1 MKCVKIADFGISKRL
16 SGTTLA
22 RTMVGTLEIMAP
34 ERVRT
39 LSEGVLAEAAEY
51 GPESDLWSLGV
62 VLYELAVLKPPF
74 SLEEKQ
80 TPSGSGREP
89 LQVRQ
94 QRLIDRICN
103 DEPTPLP
110 FSRAAVLH
118 KVVIGGLLQKPPEQ
132 RPSAADLCRDVELGR
147 AMHHFLQRR
156 KLLQH
161 PSVLEVLDVLPD
173 VDQEGSY
180 IASSEIDVLTL
191 RSHRSSVCAGDSF
204 LDRGRFTAAELKSLL
219 PQELAEVFEP
229 YTPSAN
235 APAASSNEFHRPS
248 DQEPPEEPVAFAS
261 AGLPEDHDPS
271 DVLVELPKAQ
281 PRLRRRK
288 ASERASESEP
298 GEPVNAIAAAS
309 AQAYQTSQS
318 LSSTAS
324 TATSTSPRPP
334 PWPRPPLPTERH
346 VPAAEGADGEA
357 HRTAPHRRRSK
368 RSSGSSNSEVPGR
381 LPGAVP
387 TPRSEAALSCDRF
400 ATSPCASL
408 PDLRRHRAR
417 SAGTMSQTD
426 HSLPLPGSRRGSRSK
441 ASREA
446 PKGLPDVELHE
457 EAHCPG
463 PRNAFSAPQ
472 RTRIPATQAGS
483 QASVSRLRLPSPV
496 DGAHGMGRCR
506 SVPVL
511 PK

>member
-1 MKCVKIADFGISKRL
+1 
-16 SGTTLA
+16 
-22 RTMVGTLEIMAP
+22 
-34 ERVRT
+34 
-39 LSEGVLAEAAEY
+39 
-51 GPESDLWSLGV
+51 
-62 VLYELAVLKPPF
+62 
-74 SLEEKQ
+74 
-80 TPSGSGREP
+80 
-89 LQVRQ
+89 
-94 QRLIDRICN
+94 
-103 DEPTPLP
+103 
-110 FSRAAVLH
+110 
-118 KVVIGGLLQKPPEQ
+118 
-132 RPSAADLCRDVELGR
+132 
-147 AMHHFLQRR
+147 
-156 KLLQH
+156 
-161 PSVLEVLDVLPD
+161 
-173 VDQEGSY
+173 
-180 IASSEIDVLTL
+180 
-191 RSHRSSVCAGDSF
+191 VCAGDSF

-235 APAASSNEFHRPS
+235 APAASSTEFHRPP
-248 DQEPPEEPVAFAS
+248 DPQEPPEQPVAFAS

-271 DVLVELPKAQ
+271 DVLVELPKAE

-288 ASERASESEP
+288 ASERASEPEP

-334 PWPRPPLPTERH
+334 PWPRPPLPTDRH
-346 VPAAEGADGEA
+346 APTAEGADGEA
-357 HRTAPHRRRSK
+357 HRTAPHRRRK
-368 RSSGSSNSEVPGR
+368 RSSGSNQEVPGR

-417 SAGTMSQTD
+417 SAGTMSQAD

-446 PKGLPDVELHE
+446 PKGLPDVEVHE
-457 EAHCPG
+457 EVHCPG

-472 RTRIPATQAGS
+472 RTRIPATHSGS

>member
-1 MKCVKIADFGISKRL
+1 
-16 SGTTLA
+16 
-22 RTMVGTLEIMAP
+22 MVT
-34 ERVRT
+34 R
-39 LSEGVLAEAAEY
+39 VLAEAAEY

-147 AMHHFLQRR
+147 AIHHFLQRR

-235 APAASSNEFHRPS
+235 APAASSNEF
-248 DQEPPEEPVAFAS
+248 Q
-261 AGLPEDHDPS
+261 
-271 DVLVELPKAQ
+271 
-281 PRLRRRK
+281 K

-309 AQAYQTSQS
+309 AQAYQTSTGPDQCAEN
-318 LSSTAS
+318 LL
-324 TATSTSPRPP
+324 RPP
-334 PWPRPPLPTERH
+334 PWPRPPLPTERGLGRRSAYIGQYTIRNGLAEEVALSAAPRLRCQYGVAELPFAAGANPSSIEGELRGQLRE
-346 VPAAEGADGEA
+346 VPVAYLQWSLPVVARA

-408 PDLRRHRAR
+408 P
-417 SAGTMSQTD
+417 GI
-426 HSLPLPGSRRGSRSK
+426 P
-441 ASREA
+441 
-446 PKGLPDVELHE
+446 
-457 EAHCPG
+457 
-463 PRNAFSAPQ
+463 AFSFKF
-472 RTRIPATQAGS
+472 
-483 QASVSRLRLPSPV
+483 L
-496 DGAHGMGRCR
+496 
-506 SVPVL
+506 
-511 PK
+511 